1 MQSILYSINGC
12 KTVPNVVAAG
22 KYIGGGT
29 EIETLNR
36 QGKLKKI
43 LEQAGCTFAG
53 KAAVQNN

>member
-1 MQSILYSINGC
+1 M
-12 KTVPNVVAAG
+12 PNVVAG
-22 KYIGGGT
+22 GQYIGGGT